1 MRLDHCKALE
11 RCWARSTE
19 GINCAQVAKRE
30 WMESV
35 RLVFDYFCERTPRSF
50 VETRAS
56 SVVWN
61 YKYADVEFGRL
72 QVRVRWLAHG
82 SAANTSAAAC
92 GRAPSPTRLLTS
104 CRRVLRDKHLFY
116 KLMTLFC

>member
-1 MRLDHCKALE
+1 MLASSCGVAGPGQWE
-11 RCWARSTE
+11 GAAR
-19 GINCAQVAKRE
+19 AQVAKRE

-50 VETRAS
+50 VESRES

-72 QVRVRWLAHG
+72 QVRVR
-82 SAANTSAAAC
+82 AAC
-92 GRAPSPTRLLTS
+92 GSAVSAVHLWQGVADLKRDRRYSLQLHWHTMVCSAPH
-104 CRRVLRDKHLFY
+104 C
-116 KLMTLFC
+116 

>member
-1 MRLDHCKALE
+1 MPRPLPGPRALLDQVKK
-11 RCWARSTE
+11 E
-19 GINCAQVAKRE
+19 GADRAQVAKRE

-50 VETRAS
+50 VETRDS

-72 QVRVRWLAHG
+72 QVR
-82 SAANTSAAAC
+82 
-92 GRAPSPTRLLTS
+92 
-104 CRRVLRDKHLFY
+104 
-116 KLMTLFC
+116 M

>member
-1 MRLDHCKALE
+1 MWKRRALT
-11 RCWARSTE
+11 R
-19 GINCAQVAKRE
+19 AQVAKRE

-50 VETRAS
+50 VETRDS

-72 QVRVRWLAHG
+72 QARMRRLSHG
-82 SAANTSAAAC
+82 SAVIAVCCGMAWLRHTCSCSFATLTCSGTQWCASTTLDHSAW
-92 GRAPSPTRLLTS
+92 
-104 CRRVLRDKHLFY
+104 
-116 KLMTLFC
+116 